1 MFKKTLGLM
10 MAAIM
15 VFALAACGQTSAQ
28 NSDNQT
34 ASDSVVSNEALK
46 TQSSETETPT
56 SAEGEETESD
66 GKTLVVYFSWSGNTE
81 EMASYIAEQTDGD
94 LLEIEPK
101 VAYPADYNET
111 GDIAKV
117 ERDENARPEIANL
130 PASIDEYDTILVGY
144 PIWWHTAPMIIG
156 TFLENYDLTG
166 KEVYPFT
173 QSASMDTEQFD
184 QSIEFVREVS
194 EGATVHDGMF
204 ARPSDTD
211 AIDTYLSDNGL
222 VNPVPE
228 NQPADTSESADTAS
242 DSTDEDTNAL
252 VVYFSVP
259 DDRDNSYVE
268 VDGERLGNTQY
279 MAQVIGENTGADI
292 FRIQPITPYP
302 TDHEELL
309 EAAQNEIR
317 TNARPEINGTIEN
330 FDSYDV
336 VFVGYPN
343 WNADMPYI
351 MYSFF
356 ESYDFSGKTIV
367 PFMTHGGS
375 GFSGT
380 QGTIAELEPDATMLE
395 GKAISR
401 SSIEDAGQEIIDWI
415 DELGLLKKD

>member
-1 MFKKTLGLM
+1 M

-15 VFALAACGQTSAQ
+15 VFVLAACGQTSAQ
-28 NSDNQT
+28 NTNNQ
-34 ASDSVVSNEALK
+34 ASSDSAVSSEAPE
-46 TQSSETETPT
+46 TESSETETPT
-56 SAEGEETESD
+56 SAEGEQTESAD

-101 VAYPADYNET
+101 AAYPADYNET

-173 QSASMDTEQFD
+173 QSASMDTEQFN
-184 QSIEFVREVS
+184 QSVEFVREVS
-194 EGATVHDGMF
+194 KGATVHDGMF

-211 AIDTYLSDNGL
+211 AMDVYLSENGL
-222 VNPVPE
+222 IAA
-228 NQPADTSESADTAS
+228 PADGAS
-242 DSTDEDTNAL
+242 DLTNEVANAL

-268 VDGERLGNTQY
+268 VGGERLGNTQY
-279 MAQVIGENTGADI
+279 MAQVIQENTGADI
-292 FRIQPITPYP
+292 FRIQPVTPYP

-309 EAAQNEIR
+309 EAAQDEIR

-401 SSIEDAGQEIIDWI
+401 SSIEDAEQEIMDWI
-415 DELGLLKKD
+415 DEIGLLKTN